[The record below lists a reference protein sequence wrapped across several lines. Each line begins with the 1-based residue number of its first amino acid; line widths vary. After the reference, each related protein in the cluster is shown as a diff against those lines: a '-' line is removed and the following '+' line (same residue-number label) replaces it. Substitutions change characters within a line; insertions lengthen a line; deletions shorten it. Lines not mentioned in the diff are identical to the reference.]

1 MIQQFLT
8 CFTGTL
14 NRRRAY
20 AATHPMVRAAE
31 EQLLDSVYAAL
42 AGQSTLSIGVARHE
56 LLIDGE
62 PWKGRV
68 AVASELATR
77 LHKRGVGAMTFED
90 GVTLAALRDAVTWLA
105 SDPDGTAGAPPS
117 DGGVHITHMRYDHL
131 VLDDAVRDAEHA
143 VASLWRALAEMAGMR
158 PADVSPGS
166 LAADAPAAAQTDD
179 VYTDLDVI
187 LRPQRDTVAGLD
199 TEAIVATLRSVIGQS
214 GIARRTAVAVMELT
228 NRVSGS
234 SEEERMLIGTHL
246 DSMMTRLGDD
256 SLVPIMRSLADT
268 AQQQRFVKQVVDA
281 LPLPAAA
288 CWLST
293 AATAAERPM
302 SQQMLRL
309 MTKLATLADERD
321 DLPSE
326 AAFRDATHELV
337 NGWTLQDPNP
347 AVHAELLDRIASC
360 ERTDS
365 GSPGHNAIT
374 ERSIVESSR
383 LVQMALELDTT
394 GEDSLAAV
402 ETLVAVGAGQQVMS
416 WVTQAGPTESARVVH
431 RTATSERAVRQLLL
445 TEPVD
450 RLDARALLA
459 MLDASSTG
467 TLLDILA
474 ESTTRGTR
482 LIVRQRLI
490 EFGDVIVPEMLG
502 RLDDAEW
509 YVVRNILSI
518 LHELGPEDSASTEAT
533 DGMLRL
539 LDHPKVQVR
548 LEALRL
554 LLLDPVVRHEAVQR
568 ALGDST
574 ERVIGEAITAIADS
588 AQSGQPVP
596 EHHAAILRAMVD
608 AGERSDSLRA
618 RAVRALASTRSE
630 TMRDWLIGLATR
642 RTRVL
647 RRLKLVEPTQVAVS
661 ALQAL
666 LRMYRD
672 DESIARICTIAKRDG
687 TGPRWT
693 ERESGATVEYAA

>member
-8 CFTGTL
+8 RFTGTL

-31 EQLLDSVYAAL
+31 EQLLDAVYAAL
-42 AGQSTLSIGVARHE
+42 AGRSTLSLGVARHE

-62 PWKGRV
+62 PWTGRV

-77 LHKRGVGAMTFED
+77 LHKRGVGAIAFED
-90 GVTLAALRDAVTWLA
+90 GVTLAALRDALTWLA
-105 SDPDGTAGAPPS
+105 ADADGRAGPPPA
-117 DGGVHITHMRYDHL
+117 DGGVYIRQMAYDHL
-131 VLDDAVRDAEHA
+131 VLDDAIRDAEHA
-143 VASLWRALAEMAGMR
+143 VASLWRALADLAGMR

-166 LAADAPAAAQTDD
+166 PVMKAPAASNEDD

-187 LRPQRDTVAGLD
+187 LRPPRDTVAGLD
-199 TEAIVATLRSVIGQS
+199 TDAIVAALRAVIHQHAV
-214 GIARRTAVAVMELT
+214 ARRAAVAVMELT
-228 NRVSGS
+228 NHVGATSDEGRA
-234 SEEERMLIGTHL
+234 LIGTHL

-256 SLVPIMRSLADT
+256 AITAIVRSLADT
-268 AQQQRFVKQVVDA
+268 SQQQRFVTQVVDA
-281 LPLPAAA
+281 LPLAAA
-288 CWLST
+288 ARWLHT
-293 AATAAERPM
+293 AATASERPI
-302 SQQMLRL
+302 SQHMLRL
-309 MTKLATLADERD
+309 MTKLSTLADDRA
-321 DLPSE
+321 DLPSA

-337 NGWTLQDPNP
+337 NGWTLEDPNP
-347 AVHAELLDRIASC
+347 AAHSELLDRIAAC

-365 GSPGHNAIT
+365 GSPGRDASV
-374 ERSIVESSR
+374 ERSIVESCR
-383 LVQMALELDTT
+383 LVQMSLELDTT

-402 ETLVAVGAGQQVMS
+402 ETLVAAGAGQQLMA
-416 WVTQAGPTESARVVH
+416 WITQAGATESARVLH

-490 EFGDVIVPEMLG
+490 EFGDVIVPELLR

-518 LHELGPEDSASTEAT
+518 LHELGPEDAASTEAT

-554 LLLDPVVRHEAVQR
+554 LLLDPVVRDEAVRR

-574 ERVIGEAITAIADS
+574 ERVVVEAIAAIADA
-588 AQSGQPVP
+588 AQAGAPVP
-596 EHHAAILRAMVD
+596 EHHAVRLRAMVD

-618 RAVRALASTRSE
+618 RAVRALASTRSDA
-630 TMRDWLIGLATR
+630 MRDWLIGLATR

-647 RRLKLVEPTQVAVS
+647 RRLVLAEPTQVAAS

-666 LRMYRD
+666 LRVHRD
-672 DESIARICTIAKRDG
+672 DETIGHIRALAKRDG
-687 TGPRWT
+687 SGPRWA
-693 ERESGATVEYAA
+693 ERDNAVPLEQAS

>member
-42 AGQSTLSIGVARHE
+42 AGRSTLSIGVARHE

-77 LHKRGVGAMTFED
+77 LHKRGVGAMAFED
-90 GVTLAALRDAVTWLA
+90 GVTLAALREALTWLA
-105 SDPDGTAGAPPS
+105 SDPDGSAGAPPS

-166 LAADAPAAAQTDD
+166 DPPAVAQTDD

-187 LRPQRDTVAGLD
+187 LNPQRDTVAGLD
-199 TEAIVATLRSVIGQS
+199 TDAIVAALRAVIGQPV
-214 GIARRTAVAVMELT
+214 IARRTAVAVMELT
-228 NRVSGS
+228 NRVSGT
-234 SEEERMLIGTHL
+234 SEEGRILIGTHL

-256 SLVPIMRSLADT
+256 SLLPIMRSLADT
-268 AQQQRFVKQVVDA
+268 AQQQRFAKQVVDA
-281 LPLPAAA
+281 LPLAAA
-288 CWLST
+288 SRWLST

-302 SQQMLRL
+302 SHQMLRL

-416 WVTQAGPTESARVVH
+416 WITQAGPTESARVVH
-431 RTATSERAVRQLLL
+431 LTATSERAVRQLLL

-459 MLDASSTG
+459 MLDASSTD

-490 EFGDVIVPEMLG
+490 EFGDVIVPEMLR

-554 LLLDPVVRHEAVQR
+554 LLLDPVVRHEAVRR

-574 ERVIGEAITAIADS
+574 ERVVAEAITAIADS

-596 EHHAAILRAMVD
+596 EHHAVILRAMVD

-618 RAVRALASTRSE
+618 RSVRALASTRSDA
-630 TMRDWLIGLATR
+630 MRDWLIGLATR

-666 LRMYRD
+666 MRMYRD
-672 DESIARICTIAKRDG
+672 DESIALIRTIAKRDG

-693 ERESGATVEYAA
+693 ERESGATVEYAS